1 MKPPKTS
8 AIRTFYMAGS
18 VQPLYTCLLVDGK
31 ILLVCRREI
40 SSRPAISSLNNLKM
54 RNSSVCN

>member
-1 MKPPKTS
+1 MALNDE
-8 AIRTFYMAGS
+8 AIARKFRGGDP
-18 VQPLYTCLLVDGK
+18 VLHVVLWGLVDGK
-31 ILLVCRREI
+31 ILLVYKREI